1 MACENLHMLCCASLI
16 FILMLFPALFSP
28 KKAKISPSLTEKE
41 VLSTALK
48 P

>member
-1 MACENLHMLCCASLI
+1 MACENLHMLCASLI
-16 FILMLFPALFSP
+16 FNVVLFPAPFGP
-28 KKAKISPSLTEKE
+28 KKAKISPSFTEKE